1 MNFTNLWSDSQL
13 VAHLSI
19 LAGECDINKEFLGP
33 EPIKHRRNV
42 CRVVV
47 PFQAILS
54 LVLHCQSEVFSE
66 TIILIITILGRMG
79 NMFIGRQ
86 LSNTPQ
92 VTPGAHT
99 TNWERGNTGR
109 GALGRH
115 RIGGGDLMGLCVITG
130 CRDQLMGPGIW
141 GEGATRLDWKYWGT

>member
-66 TIILIITILGRMG
+66 TIILIITILGRVG
-79 NMFIGRQ
+79 NIFIGRQ
-86 LSNTPQ
+86 LSNTLQ

-99 TNWERGNTGR
+99 TN
-109 GALGRH
+109 
-115 RIGGGDLMGLCVITG
+115 
-130 CRDQLMGPGIW
+130 
-141 GEGATRLDWKYWGT
+141 

>member
-1 MNFTNLWSDSQL
+1 MNFTHLRSDSQL

-66 TIILIITILGRMG
+66 TKILIITILGGKYIYRATTEQHSTG
-79 NMFIGRQ
+79 HSQGSHNQ
-86 LSNTPQ
+86 LRA
-92 VTPGAHT
+92 G
-99 TNWERGNTGR
+99 
-109 GALGRH
+109 
-115 RIGGGDLMGLCVITG
+115 
-130 CRDQLMGPGIW
+130 
-141 GEGATRLDWKYWGT
+141 